1 MITSRTTS
9 KNFSLLTLTFTF
21 LFLLSSCSASQTDSI
36 VGNWSS
42 SLYFHNNEWVDDDS
56 VFCQINNGG
65 NAFLKFSFDNKDD
78 EPLSF
83 YWTYDQAWTEEEQK
97 NQSISGRLY
106 TLWLTE
112 EQTSPLGWA
121 LLDDN
126 SLLMDF
132 QLSQG
137 QSMRW
142 AFNRAS

>member
-78 EPLSF
+78 AIKARLIAEKKYFGDFAP
-83 YWTYDQAWTEEEQK
+83 QK
-97 NQSISGRLY
+97 HLYEKYNIS
-106 TLWLTE
+106 
-112 EQTSPLGWA
+112 
-121 LLDDN
+121 
-126 SLLMDF
+126 
-132 QLSQG
+132 
-137 QSMRW
+137 
-142 AFNRAS
+142 